1 MNTSINLKINL
12 LLTFLLISTLLG
24 TAIMNIDSFVFSI
37 SVLFLI
43 IKNNDFKYFK
53 QKWFW
58 LLISFYLIILLSTF
72 LSEYKINII
81 AKNIGLIR
89 FFILA
94 LCIQY
99 CLRKYHNEKLFLY
112 TIVLITL
119 FLAIDS
125 LVQYLF
131 GVNLFGNNI
140 IQDHITRRRLTSI
153 FGDEQIVGSFLIK
166 FLGLGLIG
174 FFLLSKKNK
183 TITYIYYGFLGFIIL
198 VSQERMAFILLLF
211 QLFLIF
217 CFLLWQKKFKQTFL
231 IVIIS
236 FILTTIIFNLDI
248 SLKYRYLSIFTN
260 SSGIAAINQ
269 NEKNKNISNPKSI
282 KDIKKTKIKF
292 EDSMWGAHY
301 LTALQI
307 FKNNFFLGS
316 GPRSFR
322 YECSK
327 QKYENLEINYI
338 KRRCSSHP
346 HNYYLEILSEIGILG
361 FVCFFIIL
369 ISFYIKEFKFYLK
382 KRDIKHLCGLLSIF
396 VNLWPI
402 ASTGSIYS
410 SFNGTILW
418 ITIGYVLS
426 FSNKN

>member
-1 MNTSINLKINL
+1 M
-12 LLTFLLISTLLG
+12 
-24 TAIMNIDSFVFSI
+24 
-37 SVLFLI
+37 FLI
-43 IKNNDFKYFK
+43 TKNKDFEFFGQSWIRYLGLFYF
-53 QKWFW
+53 
-58 LLISFYLIILLSTF
+58 IILLST
-72 LSEYKINII
+72 LISEYRADILF
-81 AKNIGLIR
+81 KNLGLIR

-99 CLRKYHNEKLFLY
+99 CLKKYQNKKLFLY
-112 TIVLITL
+112 TIVIITL

-125 LVQYLF
+125 FVQYLF

-140 IQDHITRRRLTSI
+140 SDQHITRRRLTSI

-166 FLGLGLIG
+166 LIGLGLIG
-174 FFLLSKKNK
+174 FFLLSKKN
-183 TITYIYYGFLGFIIL
+183 TIMTFIYYGFISFIIL
-198 VSQERMAFILLLF
+198 VSQERMAFLLLLL

-217 CFLLWQKKFKQTFL
+217 SFFLWQKKFKQTFS
-231 IVIIS
+231 IVLM
-236 FILTTIIFNLDI
+236 FLTLSIFIFNTDT

-260 SSGIAAINQ
+260 SSGIAAIDYDKEN
-269 NEKNKNISNPKSI
+269 NPINNPKSLN
-282 KDIKKTKIKF
+282 DIKKATIKF

-307 FKNNFFLGS
+307 FKHNIFLGS

-327 QKYENLEINYI
+327 NKYENLKINYI

-346 HNYYLEILSEIGILG
+346 HNFYLEILSEIGILG
-361 FVCFFIIL
+361 FLIFSIIL

-382 KRDIKHLCGLLSIF
+382 DRDIKHLCGLLSIF

-426 FSNKN
+426 FSKKN